1 MNKSKYVVTQVAW
14 FVKLIIKFILITII
28 GGFALYGCLA
38 MKLEVANGIISLSKA
53 TGIKTEALVFVVSAI
68 MTALYYFVIEH
79 FTEVIRPSGNTT
91 NSE

>member
-38 MKLEVANGIISLSKA
+38 MKLELASYVVSLSK
-53 TGIKTEALVFVVSAI
+53 TVGIKTEIIVFVISAT
-68 MTALYYFVIEH
+68 MTAVYYFVVEH
-79 FTEVIRPSGNTT
+79 FTEVEKPTT